1 MPAFGRE
8 RRLPIL
14 VERRPW
20 GKSEILRVTGCGL
33 KREFTLSAK
42 SRHSPQALDSRSKC
56 DIVTESAR
64 IGVIGHGLNAY

>member
-20 GKSEILRVTGCGL
+20 GKSGILRVTGCGL

-42 SRHSPQALDSRSKC
+42 SGCPLLHLASHKC
-56 DIVTESAR
+56 QRAAAAEPLLWKYATVAC
-64 IGVIGHGLNAY
+64 A